1 MSEEKINNVISKNE
15 EYLKV
20 YEINESVDEL
30 LGLLQLSDYDQ
41 LKFKNIVSEKRK
53 LEFLGIRLAFKE
65 LFGTEKDIRYDSDGK
80 PFFNDNS
87 YKISVSHSK
96 KWVAVIAHP
105 IRQVGVDIEC
115 RTDKIQKI
123 YKRFLSEI
131 EQDELSNGQNIS
143 QLLLAWSAKET
154 LFKIIGNEAVDF
166 SKQLRIFPF
175 EIKDQGEITAE
186 HIQTKTNYKLSYIQ
200 TSAYTLVWCLS

>member
-1 MSEEKINNVISKNE
+1 MSVEVIMNAVSKNE
-15 EYLKV
+15 AYLKV
-20 YEINESVDEL
+20 YVINESVDEL
-30 LGLLQLSDYDQ
+30 LSQLQLSDYDQ
-41 LKFKNIVSEKRK
+41 LKFENIVSEKRK

-96 KWVAVIAHP
+96 RWIAVIAHP
-105 IRQVGVDIEC
+105 IRQVGIDIEC
-115 RTDKIQKI
+115 RTDKIHKI

-131 EQDELSNGQNIS
+131 EQNELSNGQNVS
-143 QLLLAWSAKET
+143 QLELAWSAKET
-154 LFKIIGNEAVDF
+154 LFKIIGKEAVDF

-175 EIKDQGEITAE
+175 KIKNQGEITAE
-186 HIQTKTNYKLSYIQ
+186 HIQTNTNYKLSYIQ